1 MVSAILKI
9 ISELLP
15 WLLGLFNEEA
25 KARRENEA
33 FDKAIANNDADTI
46 SRLLSERYDRMRSKG
61 GDRPGLP
68 GDSGSQQGV

>member
-25 KARRENEA
+25 RARRENEA
-33 FDKAIANNDADTI
+33 FDKAVAGNDHESI
-46 SRLLSERYDRMRSKG
+46 SRLLSERFDRVRAPG
-61 GDRPGLP
+61 HIDNTGLP
-68 GDSGSQQGV
+68 GDSGSQ

>member
-25 KARRENEA
+25 KTRRENEA
-33 FDKAIANNDADTI
+33 FDKAIADSDADTI
-46 SRLLSERYDRMRSKG
+46 SRLLSERFDRVRSQG
-61 GDRPGLP
+61 GGCAGLP